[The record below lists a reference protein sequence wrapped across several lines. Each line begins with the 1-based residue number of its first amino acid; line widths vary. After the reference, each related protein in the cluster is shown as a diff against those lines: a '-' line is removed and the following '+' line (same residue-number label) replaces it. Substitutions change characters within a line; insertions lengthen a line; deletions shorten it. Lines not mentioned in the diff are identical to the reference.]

1 MSALSFYRLLVF
13 CYFHIFSL
21 FHSTYSTAVADVWGL
36 AARDAEKLLAS
47 PAAIYYFTPHTVLPW
62 PMFGVGSPRRKK
74 ASCISGGLHLCSRFY
89 PILYKLPRTI
99 KFYHVP
105 RVCISASQSQ
115 TSAATKFFCI
125 SGSQPKHRPRSQ
137 KVVCISGSQP
147 CMSPSVFACR
157 PNDSP

>member
-89 PILYKLPRTI
+89 PILQTTTHYQVLPRTTCLHLGQPI
-99 KFYHVP
+99 PNIGGHQVLLHFGQP
-105 RVCISASQSQ
+105 TQ
-115 TSAATKFFCI
+115 TSATVPKSCLHL
-125 SGSQPKHRPRSQ
+125 GQPTLHVAKRF
-137 KVVCISGSQP
+137 
-147 CMSPSVFACR
+147 CMSAE
-157 PNDSP
+157 